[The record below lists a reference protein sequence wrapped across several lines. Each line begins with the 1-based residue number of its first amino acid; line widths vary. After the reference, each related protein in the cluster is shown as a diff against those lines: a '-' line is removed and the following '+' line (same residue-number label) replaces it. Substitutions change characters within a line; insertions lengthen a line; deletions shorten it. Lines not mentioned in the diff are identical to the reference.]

1 MKEDTEKTYAKLI
14 SLETEVMNLRQGYAV
29 VNQRYLEA
37 LGSLKLLTQNALDAT
52 MRAAAA
58 AEKAA
63 FSSKSCARVAAFA
76 ARSAVLESDE
86 VSAHAAAMAAQSAV
100 EAAAAV
106 SSFASAAT
114 NVSAH
119 LTEDFWAHTAA
130 QAAEA
135 TEKAAQAAAEAIKM
149 SGLAYESV
157 RHARQA
163 QTKNNTGLE

>member
-37 LGSLKLLTQNALDAT
+37 LASLKLLTQNALEAT
-52 MRAAAA
+52 MRATAA

-76 ARSAVLESDE
+76 ARATVLESAE
-86 VSAHAAAMAAQSAV
+86 VSAHAASMAAQSAID
-100 EAAAAV
+100 AAAAV

-149 SGLAYESV
+149 SGLANESV
-157 RHARQA
+157 QHARQA
-163 QTKNNTGLE
+163 QAKNNTGLE